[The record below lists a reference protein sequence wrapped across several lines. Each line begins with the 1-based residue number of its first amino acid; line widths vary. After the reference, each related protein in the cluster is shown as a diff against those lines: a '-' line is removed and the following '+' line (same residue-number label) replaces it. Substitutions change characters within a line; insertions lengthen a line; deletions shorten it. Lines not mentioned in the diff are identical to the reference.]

1 MELKIGKVPFAMYFC
16 VLYTKLVRNH
26 NFELQSL
33 NVIFSA
39 AESGIIKVKT
49 IAARN
54 TDILAGN
61 YLQCNGKN
69 KLGLQIKMLKR
80 CLGYV

>member
-1 MELKIGKVPFAMYFC
+1 MFISLQILMYA
-16 VLYTKLVRNH
+16 TASKLLI
-26 NFELQSL
+26 FLLQ
-33 NVIFSA
+33 A

-61 YLQCNGKN
+61 YLQCSGKN
-69 KLGLQIKMLKR
+69 KLVL
-80 CLGYV
+80 

>member
-1 MELKIGKVPFAMYFC
+1 MFISLQILTCEIAS
-16 VLYTKLVRNH
+16 KL
-26 NFELQSL
+26 L
-33 NVIFSA
+33 IFLPPQA

-61 YLQCNGKN
+61 YLQYNGKN
-69 KLGLQIKMLKR
+69 KLGLQIKTLKMSLR
-80 CLGYV
+80 YVLQS